1 MQGRPGLHLKTYV
14 LIVVIVIFSPLGNVL
29 LGKGMKSVGS
39 AQNWSFAD
47 LFHVFGQTI
56 ANGYIWLG
64 MLSLLTFLIAYMLI
78 LSWADYSFVQP
89 STSLSYLT
97 VALLSH
103 FLLQEVISP
112 LRWFGVL
119 VICTGV
125 FVVGR
130 THPRTHPDPVC

>member
-1 MQGRPGLHLKTYV
+1 MQARPGLHLKTYV

-29 LGKGMKSVGS
+29 LGKGMKTVGS
-39 AQNWSFAD
+39 AKNWSFAD
-47 LFHVFGQTI
+47 LLHVFGQTI
-56 ANGYIWLG
+56 TNGYIWLG
-64 MLSLLTFLIAYMLI
+64 MFSLLTFLIAYMLI

-112 LRWFGVL
+112 LRWLGVL

-130 THPRTHPDPVC
+130 THPRTHTDRPC

>member
-1 MQGRPGLHLKTYV
+1 MQARPGLHLKTYV

-29 LGKGMKSVGS
+29 LGKGMKTVGS
-39 AQNWSFAD
+39 AKNWTIAD
-47 LFHVFGQTI
+47 LSHVFGSVVT
-56 ANGYIWLG
+56 NGYIWLG
-64 MLSLLTFLIAYMLI
+64 MFSLLTFLVAYMVI

-103 FLLQEVISP
+103 FLLREVISP

-130 THPRTHPDPVC
+130 THPRTHKEQAC